1 MSKSLTYTLITI
13 AAIAIATVV
22 ILKNPAPA
30 TTDTDDNTS
39 VTPNGMTQTND
50 NPNGPDYQPGRDT
63 TQGKKMAFDVFLKQ
77 GVQGA
82 SYECTVHQIVSNS
95 DTVGKVWIDST
106 KVHGEFSTVVQDMV
120 ITSNF
125 TMVDGYSYSWSSMP
139 SSGFKIK
146 IPADSATSNPTGAG
160 VAASQYGDYDCKPWT
175 PAASK
180 FSLPANIKFT
190 EIKSQ

>member
-30 TTDTDDNTS
+30 TTDADDNTS
-39 VTPNGMTQTND
+39 VAPTGMTQTNE
-50 NPNGPDYQPGRDT
+50 NPNGPDYQP
-63 TQGKKMAFDVFLKQ
+63 QGKKMAFDVFLKQ

-95 DTVGKVWIDST
+95 DTVGKVWIDGS
-106 KVHGEFSTVVQDMV
+106 KVHGEFETAVQDMD

-125 TMVDGYSYSWSSMP
+125 TIIDGYSYSWSSMP

-160 VAASQYGDYDCKPWT
+160 VAASQYGDYDCQPWT
-175 PAASK
+175 PVASK